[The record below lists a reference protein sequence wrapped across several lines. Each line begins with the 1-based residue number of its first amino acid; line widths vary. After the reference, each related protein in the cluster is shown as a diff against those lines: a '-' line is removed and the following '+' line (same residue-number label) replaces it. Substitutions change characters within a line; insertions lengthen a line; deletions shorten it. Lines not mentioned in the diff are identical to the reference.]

1 MEADSKM
8 GEGDN
13 EVGADSQTGEGG
25 NKVEAGCYAEFGSG
39 E

>member
-1 MEADSKM
+1 M